1 MGARVRK
8 RNRATEEQSCGLL
21 RHSPKGACDCDRL
34 LYGGPKKASPK
45 RLAFCLVYACLK

>member
-8 RNRATEEQSCGLL
+8 RDRATEKQSCGLL

-34 LYGGPKKASPK
+34 LYGGPKNNQAHGVW
-45 RLAFCLVYACLK
+45 LF